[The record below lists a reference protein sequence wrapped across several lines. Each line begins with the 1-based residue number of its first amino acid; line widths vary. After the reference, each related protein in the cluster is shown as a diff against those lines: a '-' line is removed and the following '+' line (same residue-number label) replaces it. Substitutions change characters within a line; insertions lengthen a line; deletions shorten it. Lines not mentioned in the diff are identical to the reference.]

1 MSTIILIRGN
11 SGSGKTSVAKE
22 LHELLGEGNL
32 LISQDYVRRS
42 MLSVKDEPMNLAIGL
57 IEVQIEYGIKNC
69 KYTIVEGIFG
79 EAKYGDMLRNVIE
92 KADFVYAYYYN
103 LSFEETLKRHRTKK
117 GASFSE
123 DKMRNWFLEY
133 DVLGIQDEKV
143 IFENVTKKEMVNQ
156 ILNDLNRL

>member
-69 KYTIVEGIFG
+69 NYTIVEGILS
-79 EAKYGDMLRNVIE
+79 EAKYGDMLRNVIGN
-92 KADFVYAYYYN
+92 ADFVYAYYYD

-123 DKMRNWFLEY
+123 EKMRNWFLEY

>member
-57 IEVQIEYGIKNC
+57 IEVQ
-69 KYTIVEGIFG
+69 
-79 EAKYGDMLRNVIE
+79 
-92 KADFVYAYYYN
+92 
-103 LSFEETLKRHRTKK
+103 
-117 GASFSE
+117 
-123 DKMRNWFLEY
+123 MRNWFLEY
-133 DVLGIQDEKV
+133 DVLGIQDERV
-143 IFENVTKKEMVNQ
+143 IFEDVTKKEWLIKYGM
-156 ILNDLNRL
+156 I

>member
-11 SGSGKTSVAKE
+11 SGSGKTSVAKK

-69 KYTIVEGIFG
+69 NYTIVEGILS
-79 EAKYGDMLRNVIE
+79 EAKYGDMLRNVIGN
-92 KADFVYAYYYN
+92 ADFVYAYYYN

-123 DKMRNWFLEY
+123 EKMRNWFLEY